1 VKERLR
7 RLAWLAWVVQP
18 ILAAVRGLNHRV
30 FAALSFVVPKDP
42 KLLLFG
48 GPFNGNAKAVYEY
61 CRRHCPATALCW
73 VSPYE
78 ATDRVAELESLYVD
92 RRSWRA
98 LWVTLRAK
106 FIFVNH
112 QAAELCEYPLRGRFP
127 VVQLWHGSP
136 IKKIL
141 FDSQEFYE
149 NRTPGQL
156 DLLRAEFRTYQ
167 LVVAT
172 SEAMARVMASAFRVV
187 DPARIKVLG
196 LPRNDALFDA
206 PTPRPAEL
214 QGFDRVVLYAP
225 TFRDSGRKPDFL
237 FDPRQRARLA
247 AALEEQKTLLL
258 LKPHRLER
266 DLYRELPSGRP
277 FAQQFGKTDFDVV
290 ELFPHVDV
298 LVTDYSSIAS
308 DFGLTGKPMIFF
320 PWDLDAYL
328 RECREVYFD
337 YTALVPGP
345 IVRDLGEFLDL
356 LPQLD
361 RIAADPAY
369 RQRYAEFVS
378 LFHTHRDGNSTRRV
392 LEELRI
398 V

>member
-1 VKERLR
+1 MKERLR
-7 RLAWLAWVVQP
+7 RFEWFARP
-18 ILAAVRGLNHRV
+18 ILTALRGFDHRV

-48 GPFNGNAKAVYEY
+48 GPWNGNAKAVYEY
-61 CRRHCPATALCW
+61 CQRHCPGYTLVW
-73 VSPYE
+73 VSPDE
-78 ATDRVAELESLYVD
+78 AKDRIAALEPLYVD

-98 LWVTLRAK
+98 LWLALRAGFL
-106 FIFVNH
+106 FINH
-112 QAAELCEYPLRGRFP
+112 QGADLCIYPLRGRFP

-141 FDSQEFYE
+141 FDSREYYE
-149 NRTPGQL
+149 NRTPHQL
-156 DLLRAEFRTYQ
+156 DVLRAEFRTYR
-167 LVVAT
+167 LVVTT
-172 SEAMARVMASAFRVV
+172 SEAMARIMASAFRVV

-206 PTPRPAEL
+206 PPPRPAEL

-225 TFRDSGRKPDFL
+225 TYRDSGRKPDFL
-237 FDPRQRARLA
+237 FDPAQRARLA
-247 AALEEQKTLLL
+247 EALEEQNILLL
-258 LKPHRLER
+258 LKPHRIER
-266 DLYRELPSGRP
+266 ELYRELPSAPP
-277 FAQQFGKTDFDVV
+277 FAQQLGKADFDVV

-320 PWDLDAYL
+320 PWDLDSYL
-328 RECREVYFD
+328 QESREVYFD

-345 IVRDLGEFLDL
+345 IVRDLGEFLAL

-369 RQRYAEFVS
+369 RRRYEEFVGF
-378 LFHTHRDGNSTRRV
+378 FHTHRDGNSTRRV

-398 V
+398 R